1 MNNNINNQN
10 EEERFLTFGDDLE
23 WGIDGK
29 NKSNEEII
37 KELSEKEKKLQESA
51 LDKYM
56 IIGSVVGIE
65 GNFKELMIIGY
76 NSNNANGEISDYL
89 ACEYPMGATGKLYH
103 FNHEDIKR
111 VYFVGF
117 TTEYGNEFKSN
128 LNVDS
133 KKKGM
138 MM

>member
-1 MNNNINNQN
+1 MNNDINIQNQ
-10 EEERFLTFGDDLE
+10 EERFLVSGNNLE
-23 WGIDGK
+23 WGING
-29 NKSNEEII
+29 NIKSNEEII
-37 KELSEKEKKLQESA
+37 KELAEKEKKLQETA

-76 NSNNANGEISDYL
+76 NATNDSGEVSDYI
-89 ACEYPMGATGKLYH
+89 ACEYPIGATGKLYR
-103 FNHEDIKR
+103 FNHDDIKR

-117 TTEYGNEFKSN
+117 TTEYGNDFKSN
-128 LNVDS
+128 LNDND

>member
-10 EEERFLTFGDDLE
+10 EEERFLTLGDDLE

-76 NSNNANGEISDYL
+76 NSN
-89 ACEYPMGATGKLYH
+89 TKKLKI
-103 FNHEDIKR
+103 EK
-111 VYFVGF
+111 
-117 TTEYGNEFKSN
+117 T
-128 LNVDS
+128 
-133 KKKGM
+133 
-138 MM
+138 